1 MKLDS
6 ELGRL
11 TLDQGSVQGP
21 PPESERIDDRPRKEP
36 ARKVCGHGAC
46 QKDLPTQLLRISTAN
61 LRK

>member
-21 PPESERIDDRPRKEP
+21 PTETERIEDRPRKELT
-36 ARKVCGHGAC
+36 RKVCGHGAY
-46 QKDLPTQLLRISTAN
+46 PERPSF
-61 LRK
+61 